1 MVGLIC
7 LRGGQLIVRPWYDSW
22 AAHLN
27 GRAPSGCKE
36 RSAKP
41 RTGSM
46 PVVLRKILGHQAP
59 QENRELIPASK
70 EIAFRTANFMP
81 APAWQE
87 LRTIPDL
94 RRL

>member
-1 MVGLIC
+1 MVRLIC
-7 LRGGQLIVRPWYDSW
+7 LRGGQLKVRPWYDYW
-22 AAHLN
+22 AAYLN
-27 GRAPSGCKE
+27 GKAPSHCRE
-36 RSAKP
+36 RRGNP
-41 RTGSM
+41 RPGSM
-46 PVVLRKILGHQAP
+46 PVVVRKILGQQAP